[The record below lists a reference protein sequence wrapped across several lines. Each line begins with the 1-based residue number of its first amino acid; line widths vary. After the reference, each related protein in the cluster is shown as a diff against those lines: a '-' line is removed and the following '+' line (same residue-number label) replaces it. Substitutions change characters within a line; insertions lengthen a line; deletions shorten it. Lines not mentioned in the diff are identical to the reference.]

1 MIKINNIEVFNFEGA
16 FRGLR
21 NPMNSWDKSDSWF
34 GLDSLEYMNDGIA
47 KVIDNWIK
55 QETDEHDNEKY
66 YDLFGQYEEWLLSEG
81 VCSENEGIYNLAIV
95 GPKDLDLAQRMIKGG
110 PEEAKFLRQIFVSM
124 DITAPIFWWKE
135 MDTYR
140 VSTTT
145 NSCSTMHTI
154 HKNPITEEMFSF
166 SDFNFNQDMIYEIVN
181 ICEIL
186 RQRYNK
192 TKDKSYW
199 RALVEILPMGFNQK
213 RTWTANYQ
221 VLRNIYFQRRNHKL
235 KEWHEFCSMI
245 TECLPYGKELI
256 CYKGE

>member
-1 MIKINNIEVFNFEGA
+1 MIKIDNINVSNFEGA

-21 NPMNSWDKSDSWF
+21 NPMDSWSKSDSWF

-47 KVIDNWIK
+47 EVIDNWVK
-55 QETDEHDNEKY
+55 QETDERDNEKY
-66 YDLFGQYEEWLLSEG
+66 YDLFDQYEEWLLSEG
-81 VCSENEGIYNLAIV
+81 VCSENGCIYNLAMI

-135 MDTYR
+135 MDTYKIG
-140 VSTTT
+140 TTA

-154 HKNPITEEMFSF
+154 HKNPITKEMFSF
-166 SDFNFNQDMIYEIVN
+166 SDFNFNQDMVYDIID
-181 ICEIL
+181 ICETL
-186 RQRYNK
+186 RQRYNE

-235 KEWHEFCSMI
+235 KEWHEFCGMI
-245 TECLPYGKELI
+245 IECLPYGRELI
-256 CYKGE
+256 TIGG